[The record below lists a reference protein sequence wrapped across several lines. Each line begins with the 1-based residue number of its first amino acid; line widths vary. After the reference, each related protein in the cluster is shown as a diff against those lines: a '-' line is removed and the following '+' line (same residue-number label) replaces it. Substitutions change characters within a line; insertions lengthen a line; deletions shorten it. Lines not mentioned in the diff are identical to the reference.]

1 MKNLEYQQRAV
12 SELIDKTIRLLNAGG
27 YRNKLVFEA
36 PTGAGKTVMAC
47 QMLAG
52 LADELRNRGDCRYQ
66 EVAFIWFAPRKLHIQ
81 SYEKLKYAFE
91 ETRTLRPIMFDELDR
106 NEGIRPGEI
115 LFLNWESVNKENN
128 VMVREGD
135 CSLSLYEITDK
146 TKEEFGL
153 PIVAIIDEEHMFW
166 SKTAD
171 KSATVLDKINPTV
184 EIRISATPKTSNPK
198 EKVTVYRQDVIAAEM
213 IKKEVVLNPDIELNF
228 SDELE
233 LNANLIKAALDK
245 RNQIAEA
252 YKAVGENI
260 NPLLLIQ
267 LPNDTKEN
275 MTDDDTAIAEQVKQY
290 LDAMCGIT
298 TDNHRLAIWLSRE
311 KENLTDLEKH
321 DNMTE
326 VLLFKEAIAL
336 GWDCPRA
343 AVLLI
348 FRKLQSDQFTIQ
360 TVGRIMR
367 MPKQKHYQKEILNS
381 GYVFTD
387 IAKDKIQIVTAD
399 AEYILKNTVTAH
411 RRENLKN
418 VNLSSSYSERPN
430 VDRNILG
437 PDFRRVLYQEARK
450 FWNFEQG
457 KLLFSLEE
465 LANLDNTDDE
475 GGPLPENDDSQI
487 NENRRKVADSI
498 RLDVKNINIEIP
510 KDVHFQNEEQ
520 LLEVNTI
527 KYARK
532 ATEIDHVFMA
542 YIATKGHQFESKGRA
557 DKIAGFLLEILADF
571 FGIFDTDAK
580 KVILYH
586 LNRPKFDRIID
597 TALEKY
603 ALIREKARK
612 ESAAKRMF
620 KQYSWEVPEERTY
633 DSETNHIEKVG
644 NHALL
649 PFVQLNQASGV
660 EKEFIA
666 YLEQNSQYIDW
677 WYKNGDKGK
686 QHYAIEYSPEGSNS
700 KSLFYVDFVIRMKN
714 GHIYL
719 FDTKSKDS
727 DIFAADKHN
736 ALLKYIKENTT
747 EEQPL
752 NGGVIFQEGENWL
765 YSSFPIENTTD
776 TSNWTCFYPQN
787 A

>member
-1 MKNLEYQQRAV
+1 MKNLAYQQKAV
-12 SELIDKTIRLLNAGG
+12 TELVDKTIRLLNLGG
-27 YRNKLVFEA
+27 HRNKLVFEA
-36 PTGAGKTVMAC
+36 TTGAGKTVMAC

-52 LADELRNRGDCRYQ
+52 LIDELRERGDSRYQ
-66 EVAFIWFAPRKLHIQ
+66 EVAFIWFAPRKLHLQ
-81 SYEKLKYAFE
+81 SYEKLKDAFD
-91 ETRTLRPIMFDELDR
+91 ETRTLRPVMFDEIDQ

-115 LFLNWESVNKENN
+115 LFVNWESVNKETN

-135 CSLSLYEITDK
+135 TSLSLYEITDR

-171 KSATVLDKINPTV
+171 KSAAVLDKINPAV

-213 IKKEVVLNPDIELNF
+213 IKKEVVLNPEIELNF

-233 LNANLIKAALDK
+233 LNANLIKAALEK
-245 RNQIAEA
+245 RNQMAEA
-252 YKAVGENI
+252 YKALGANI

-267 LPNDTKEN
+267 LPNDTKES
-275 MTDDDTAIAEQVKQY
+275 MTADDTAIAEQVKQY
-290 LDAMCGIT
+290 LEVMNGIT
-298 TDNHRLAIWLSRE
+298 TANHRLAIWLSGE
-311 KENLTDLEKH
+311 KENLTDLEKP

-367 MPKQKHYQKEILNS
+367 MPEQKHYPKDLLNV

-399 AEYILKNTVTAH
+399 AGYILNNTLTAH
-411 RRENLKN
+411 RREKLNNIWLPA
-418 VNLSSSYSERPN
+418 SYSERPN
-430 VDRNILG
+430 VERNYLG
-437 PDFRRVLYQEARK
+437 PDFKKILYDEATH
-450 FWNFEQG
+450 FWNFEHGQM
-457 KLLFSLEE
+457 LFSLEE
-465 LANLDNTDDE
+465 LARLDNDYED
-475 GGPLPENDDSQI
+475 GDLPDSEELQI
-487 NENRRKVADSI
+487 NENRKKVANSL
-498 RLDVKNINIEIP
+498 RLDVKNINVEIP
-510 KDVHFQNEEQ
+510 QDVHFQNEEQ
-520 LLEVNTI
+520 TINVDTI

-532 ATEIDHVFMA
+532 ATEIDRVFMA
-542 YIATKGHQFESKGRA
+542 YISTKGHQFESKGRA
-557 DKIAGFLLEILADF
+557 DKIASYLLEIIADF

-580 KVILYH
+580 KVVLYH
-586 LNRPKFDRIID
+586 QNRPKFDRIID

-603 ALIREKARK
+603 LRK
-612 ESAAKRMF
+612 RNAAKKISEATREF
-620 KQYSWEVPEERTY
+620 KKYNWEVPEERIY
-633 DSETNHIEKVG
+633 DSETNHIEEVG

-649 PFVQLNQASGV
+649 PFVQLNQASNP
-660 EKEFIA
+660 EKNFVA
-666 YLEQNSQYIDW
+666 YLEENKEYIDW

-686 QHYAIEYSPEGSNS
+686 QHYAIEYSQSEGGA
-700 KSLFYVDFVIRMKN
+700 KSLFYVDFVVRMKS
-714 GHIYL
+714 GHVYL
-719 FDTKSKDS
+719 FDTKSIDS
-727 DIFAADKHN
+727 DLLAPEKHN
-736 ALLKYIKENTT
+736 ALLEYIKENSTNET
-747 EEQPL
+747 PL
-752 NGGVIFQEGENWL
+752 YGGIIIQKGENWL
-765 YSSFPIENTTD
+765 YSPLPIENTTD
-776 TSNWTCFYPQN
+776 TLNWNCFYPQN